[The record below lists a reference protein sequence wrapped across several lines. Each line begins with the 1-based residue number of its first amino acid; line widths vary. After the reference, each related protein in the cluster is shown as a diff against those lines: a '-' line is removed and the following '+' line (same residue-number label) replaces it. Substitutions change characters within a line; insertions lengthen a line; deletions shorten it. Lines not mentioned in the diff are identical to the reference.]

1 MNEAPLQNLF
11 VPVGRNLPLAC
22 RDSFCK
28 FQTRTLSHVFLL
40 HPIDCATVLFG
51 QSATQENATQVRH
64 FANEYGTM
72 PTTSQCVAATA
83 ILAGSAS
90 AFMAPQPMALQNR
103 GRVTTQSRAKSLKMV
118 LVDKPGTGENRMT
131 PTAFGE
137 PLVEKK
143 EFPGTIHGYQ
153 VCSRFFLVCLC
164 SPRGAPSDCRG
175 APSDRV
181 VYFGSGWSSQR
192 WK

>member
-1 MNEAPLQNLF
+1 
-11 VPVGRNLPLAC
+11 VRRNLPLAC
-22 RDSFCK
+22 RYSFCK
-28 FQTRTLSHVFLL
+28 FQTRTLSRCFSVAPHRLCNCSFWAKCN
-40 HPIDCATVLFG
+40 PR
-51 QSATQENATQVRH
+51 NATQVRH
-64 FANEYGTM
+64 LANEHRTM
-72 PTTSQCVAATA
+72 PTTSQCVAAAA

-153 VCSRFFLVCLC
+153 VCSRFSLVCLC

>member
-1 MNEAPLQNLF
+1 MKHLF
-11 VPVGRNLPLAC
+11 RICFFPWAAIYHWHVVIRFVNFKQEPFHV
-22 RDSFCK
+22 
-28 FQTRTLSHVFLL
+28 VFLL
-40 HPIDCATVLFG
+40 HPIDCATVPFW

-64 FANEYGTM
+64 LANEHRTM
-72 PTTSQCVAATA
+72 PTTSQCVAAAA

-153 VCSRFFLVCLC
+153 VCSRFSLVCLC